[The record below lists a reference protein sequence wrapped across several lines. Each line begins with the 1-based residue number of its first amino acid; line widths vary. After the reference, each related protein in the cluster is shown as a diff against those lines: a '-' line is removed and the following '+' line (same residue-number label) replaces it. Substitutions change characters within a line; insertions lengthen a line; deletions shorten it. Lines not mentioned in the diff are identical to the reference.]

1 MNIEIHQ
8 PKLEALIQQRM
19 ASGRFQSIEDV
30 LVQALESAPLPQELR
45 QERTGA
51 ELVEACAKVRGLLTD
66 EEVDTLFIR
75 TPSFSR
81 SVNFE

>member
-1 MNIEIHQ
+1 MNIEIYQ
-8 PKLEALIQQRM
+8 LKLEALIQQRM

-30 LVQALESAPLPQELR
+30 LVQALESALLPQELN

-51 ELVEACAKVRGLLTD
+51 ELIEACAKVRGLLTD
-66 EEVDTLFIR
+66 EEVDMLFIR

-81 SVNFE
+81 PVDFE